1 MAEVRKS
8 AKQTQARK
16 RAREK
21 AGEFRAQQ
29 EQLEQ
34 LAVDYFVAAE
44 SLDEIQEETERQI
57 AALREKAEKQSESA
71 REDAD
76 TVVQKMLALVNRTE
90 VAARLGINVRD
101 VKKASDSPA
110 PAAATGAVSAE
121 ASAAQSDQDEYA
133 SDDAGVDQHSDQEQS
148 VFA

>member
-21 AGEFRAQQ
+21 AAEFRAQQ
-29 EQLEQ
+29 DQLEQ
-34 LAVDYFVAAE
+34 LAVDYFVAAD

-71 REDAD
+71 RRDAD
-76 TVVQKMLALVNRTE
+76 AVVQKMLGLVNRTE
-90 VAARLGINVRD
+90 VAARLGVNVRD

-110 PAAATGAVSAE
+110 
-121 ASAAQSDQDEYA
+121 SAAPVDGTTAVQSDQDTTA
-133 SDDAGVDQHSDQEQS
+133 SDAPSREQHSNQEQPEF
-148 VFA
+148 V

>member
-21 AGEFRAQQ
+21 AAEFRAQQ
-29 EQLEQ
+29 DQLEQ
-34 LAVDYFVAAE
+34 LAVDYFVAAD

-71 REDAD
+71 RHDAD
-76 TVVQKMLALVNRTE
+76 AVVQKMLGLVNRTE

-101 VKKASDSPA
+101 VKKASDSPTS
-110 PAAATGAVSAE
+110 ATPVGGTTAV
-121 ASAAQSDQDEYA
+121 QSDQDTA
-133 SDDAGVDQHSDQEQS
+133 ADDAVDRDLHSNQEQPEF
-148 VFA
+148 V

>member
-21 AGEFRAQQ
+21 AAEFRAQQ
-29 EQLEQ
+29 DQLEQ
-34 LAVDYFVAAE
+34 LAVDYFVAAD

-57 AALREKAEKQSESA
+57 VALREKAEKQSESA
-71 REDAD
+71 RRDAD
-76 TVVQKMLALVNRTE
+76 AVVQKMLGLVNRTE

-101 VKKASDSPA
+101 VKKASDSPTSAA
-110 PAAATGAVSAE
+110 PAEGTSAV
-121 ASAAQSDQDEYA
+121 QSDQDITTTGNTNQE
-133 SDDAGVDQHSDQEQS
+133 QHSNQEQPEF
-148 VFA
+148 V

>member
-21 AGEFRAQQ
+21 AAEFRAQQ
-29 EQLEQ
+29 DQLEQ
-34 LAVDYFVAAE
+34 LAVDYFVAAD

-71 REDAD
+71 RRDAD
-76 TVVQKMLALVNRTE
+76 AVVQKMLGLVNRIE

-101 VKKASDSPA
+101 VKKASDS
-110 PAAATGAVSAE
+110 AT
-121 ASAAQSDQDEYA
+121 SAAPVGGTTAVQSDQDSIPA
-133 SDDAGVDQHSDQEQS
+133 DAANPAQHSNREQPEF
-148 VFA
+148 V

>member
-21 AGEFRAQQ
+21 AAEFRAQQ
-29 EQLEQ
+29 DQLEQ
-34 LAVDYFVAAE
+34 LAVDYFVAAD

-71 REDAD
+71 RRDAD
-76 TVVQKMLALVNRTE
+76 AVVQKMLGLVNRTE

-101 VKKASDSPA
+101 VKKASDFP
-110 PAAATGAVSAE
+110 T
-121 ASAAQSDQDEYA
+121 SAAPVGGTTAVQSDQNTTA
-133 SDDAGVDQHSDQEQS
+133 DDAASREQHSNQEQPEF
-148 VFA
+148 V

>member
-21 AGEFRAQQ
+21 AAEFRAQQ
-29 EQLEQ
+29 DQLEQ
-34 LAVDYFVAAE
+34 LAVDYFVAAD

-71 REDAD
+71 RRDAD
-76 TVVQKMLALVNRTE
+76 AVVQKMLGLVNRTE

-101 VKKASDSPA
+101 VKKASDSPTSAA
-110 PAAATGAVSAE
+110 PAEA
-121 ASAAQSDQDEYA
+121 ASAVESVQDTTTA
-133 SDDAGVDQHSDQEQS
+133 DDTNQEQHSSQEQPEF
-148 VFA
+148 V

>member
-21 AGEFRAQQ
+21 AAEFRAQQ
-29 EQLEQ
+29 DQLEQ
-34 LAVDYFVAAE
+34 LAVEYFVAAE
-44 SLDEIQEETERQI
+44 SLDEIQEESERQI

-71 REDAD
+71 REEADA
-76 TVVQKMLALVNRTE
+76 VVQKMLALVNRTE

-110 PAAATGAVSAE
+110 PAAATDDGE
-121 ASAAQSDQDEYA
+121 ASAAQSDQDEHA
-133 SDDAGVDQHSDQEQS
+133 SEHGGADQRSDQEQPA
-148 VFA
+148 FA